1 MSYNILMPDSVL
13 NAAERLTL
21 KDLLDSPAFQAQMV
35 SAMSNCLQ
43 NFYARMEAVDE
54 RDEFLMFRLEKIYK
68 SIPHETRKACF
79 EEVGRMSRERRER
92 VQNAI
97 R

>member
-1 MSYNILMPDSVL
+1 MSYNITIPDSVL

-21 KDLLDSPAFQAQMV
+21 KDLLDSPAFQAQLV

-43 NFYARMEAVDE
+43 SFHTLIEAVDE

-92 VQNAI
+92 QNLV

>member
-1 MSYNILMPDSVL
+1 MPDSVL

-21 KDLLDSPAFQAQMV
+21 KDLLDSPALQAQLV

-43 NFYARMEAVDE
+43 SFNTLIEVVDE

-92 VQNAI
+92 HNVV

>member
-1 MSYNILMPDSVL
+1 MSYNITIPDSVL

-21 KDLLDSPAFQAQMV
+21 KDLLDSPAFQSQLV

-43 NFYARMEAVDE
+43 NFHTLIDAVDE

-68 SIPHETRKACF
+68 SIPHDTRKACF

-92 VQNAI
+92 QNHI